1 MFDIKKAFKA
11 LEGKTYSGGDFW
23 DLVKRMRAENLK
35 DIPAELE
42 LNDLIIFARQR
53 NWLQEDASGNVTV
66 VIS

>member
-1 MFDIKKAFKA
+1 MSCAGRLNVPGLIREKCAQGAFVPRIC
-11 LEGKTYSGGDFW
+11 LYRDP
-23 DLVKRMRAENLK
+23 R
-35 DIPAELE
+35 E